1 MGLFSFL
8 KEAASEANEE
18 AHGARLLGATQA
30 SFIEMESL
38 EPKLQFVAM
47 ACYLQIRERLQS
59 EGGHMSSD
67 EKLKLG
73 RIMANQALEERK
85 FDMAAGYAKLM
96 AGMWLESAERNSL
109 KSNLAHRLL
118 EDFANYARQAVDE
131 MQ

>member
-59 EGGHMSSD
+59 EVGHMSSD

-85 FDMAAGYAKLM
+85 FDMAAGYAKFM

-109 KSNLAHRLL
+109 KSNIAHRLL
-118 EDFANYARQAVDE
+118 DDFANYARQAVNE